1 MMKNIR
7 RIADIKAEK
16 MKLRIKELELEK
28 EIRQNWKE
36 LKVELRPDTFLRNKI
51 LHYTHQKEE
60 EENFCFNT
68 FTFGYWLFFVYYCCC
83 CCFSVRRFFLNI
95 HH

>member
-1 MMKNIR
+1 MKNIR

-60 EENFCFNT
+60 EENFLSSAIS
-68 FTFGYWLFFVYYCCC
+68 FGVSYLTKKLTEKMVEK
-83 CCFSVRRFFLNI
+83 VALKIR
-95 HH
+95 